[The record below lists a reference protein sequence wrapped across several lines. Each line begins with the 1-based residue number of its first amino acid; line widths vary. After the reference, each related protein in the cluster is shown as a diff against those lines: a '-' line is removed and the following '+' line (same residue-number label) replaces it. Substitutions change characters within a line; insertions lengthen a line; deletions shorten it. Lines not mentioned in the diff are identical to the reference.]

1 MRMTIWQVLSAFRA
15 LTKERPM
22 YIYHQ
27 KLTNFGPSL
36 LSSPCS
42 RRAWRRIERGVM
54 LVGFRGMR
62 NINASKENSKDV
74 TIGRFQS

>member
-42 RRAWRRIERGVM
+42 RRAWRRKERGVM

-62 NINASKENSKDV
+62 IEEYHQKKMQYPTLSTSL
-74 TIGRFQS
+74 

>member
-36 LSSPCS
+36 LYPHLA
-42 RRAWRRIERGVM
+42 RVVLGEEKREW
-54 LVGFRGMR
+54 
-62 NINASKENSKDV
+62 
-74 TIGRFQS
+74 

>member
-36 LSSPCS
+36 VSSPCS
-42 RRAWRRIERGVM
+42 RVLGEEKSEG
-54 LVGFRGMR
+54 
-62 NINASKENSKDV
+62 
-74 TIGRFQS
+74 

>member
-42 RRAWRRIERGVM
+42 RRAWRRKERVEMVFSCVGGV
-54 LVGFRGMR
+54 R
-62 NINASKENSKDV
+62 NINAFKRRCNTLSASL
-74 TIGRFQS
+74 